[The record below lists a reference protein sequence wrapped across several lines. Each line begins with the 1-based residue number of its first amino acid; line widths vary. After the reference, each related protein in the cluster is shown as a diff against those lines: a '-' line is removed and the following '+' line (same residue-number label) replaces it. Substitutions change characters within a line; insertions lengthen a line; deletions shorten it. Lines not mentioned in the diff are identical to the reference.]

1 MNKIKNSILWA
12 GVFICAILTPGCKK
26 VLDTSPYSSI
36 TDASAFATPERALL
50 ALYGIY
56 DAAQGGPYLT
66 STENR
71 GYPFGSANIQQGD
84 MRGEDMVNIQA
95 FYQITYQATY
105 NPTTA
110 NNVGLWQGLYFLI
123 NLTNVGIAG
132 FNNAGTSGTIS
143 PILAKQF
150 EGEARFL
157 RAMAHH
163 EALIH
168 FARPYA
174 DNAGKSVGVPWRDFP
189 ISSSAAVGQ
198 IAGTPRMRVDSV
210 YANILTDLEFA
221 EANIPASIAVGTA
234 DVNYRATKAA
244 AIALK
249 MRVKLHM
256 GDWAGVIAEGNKL
269 VPGTVDPL
277 NPASIISPIGGWRL
291 TASPDGPFADN
302 ASKEGIF
309 SVKNDPV
316 DAPSQ
321 NAQLPGQYGAAN
333 LGGRGL
339 AAISPL
345 IWNQSQWLC
354 DDKRRTLLTVQ
365 GTNSA
370 GSQSIF
376 TSKYRQYSTR
386 SDWAPQ
392 IRYAE
397 VLLNLAEAEARQSA
411 TVSTRALSLL
421 NAVRNRSLATPAT
434 QQYTAAGFATKNA
447 LITAILFERRIEFL
461 AEGKRWGDI
470 HRLALD
476 PVFPPGGIPAKAVN
490 GTAGTT
496 TSVTPLYS
504 CGAGYTPA
512 QAAIPYS
519 DYRFLFPI
527 PQAENSQNPIVAQNP
542 GY

>member
-1 MNKIKNSILWA
+1 MIKNKILWA
-12 GVFICAILTPGCKK
+12 GVLICTIVATGCKK
-26 VLDTSPYSSI
+26 VLDTSPFSSI

-95 FYQITYQATY
+95 FYQITYQGTY

-110 NNVGLWQGLYFLI
+110 NNVGLFQGLYFLI

-132 FNNAGTSGTIS
+132 FTNAGTSGTIS
-143 PILAKQF
+143 APIAKQF

-174 DNAGKSVGVPWRDFP
+174 DNAGKSIGVPWRDFP

-198 IAGTPRMRVDSV
+198 IANTPRMRVDSV
-210 YANILTDLEFA
+210 YNNILADLDFA
-221 EANIPASIAVGTA
+221 EANIPATIAVGTA
-234 DVNYRATKAA
+234 DVNYRATKGAV
-244 AIALK
+244 IALK

-256 GDWAGVIAEGNKL
+256 GDWAGVVAEGNKL
-269 VPGTVDPL
+269 VPATIDPL
-277 NPASIISPIGGWRL
+277 NPTNIISPIGGWRL
-291 TASPDGPFADN
+291 TANPDGPFADN
-302 ASKEGIF
+302 ASKEGVF
-309 SVKNDPV
+309 SIKNDPV

-339 AAISPL
+339 VAISPV
-345 IWNQSQWLC
+345 IWNQSQWQC
-354 DDKRRTLLTVQ
+354 DDKRRSLLTVT

-411 TVSTRALSLL
+411 TVSTRALNLL

-434 QQYTAAGFATKNA
+434 QQYTAASFANKNA
-447 LITAILFERRIEFL
+447 LITAILFERRVEFL

-470 HRLALD
+470 HRLAVD
-476 PVFPPGGIPAKAVN
+476 PVFSPGGIPAKAAN
-490 GTAGTT
+490 GTAGLT
-496 TSVTPLYS
+496 VYN
-504 CGAGYTPA
+504 CGAGYTPG

-527 PQAENSQNPIVAQNP
+527 PQAETSQNPIVAQNP